1 MSIGGHGPRGGTEP
15 VTAHER
21 WAAGRALRKSVPRA
35 SHDEFT
41 PAARRPDPVAQLEA
55 QATDRLP
62 DLLPVRYGR
71 MAVSPFAFLRG
82 SATVMNT
89 DLACTPTTG
98 LSVQLCGDAHLAN
111 FGVFASPERTLVFDV
126 NDFDETLP
134 GPWEWD
140 VKRLAASFVVAG
152 RVASLTEAQCRRIAI
167 AATRMYRQR
176 ITAYAG
182 MRHLDVWYDHIGVDE
197 VLSALTAAK
206 ERRGVRRIAAK
217 ARGKDHLRAY
227 RKLTTTL
234 DGQVRIVDDPPI
246 VDHVDVPDDV
256 LHQSRAQLLRSLP
269 PDRRHLLA
277 RYTFVDAARKVVGVG
292 SVGTRCYIVLLIGR
306 DDDDPLFLQVKQA
319 QHSVLE
325 PHLRRSK
332 YANQGQR
339 VVAGQQLM
347 QSASDMFLGWTRATD
362 GDFYWRQ
369 LWDMKGS
376 VTLEGASTEDTE
388 LYATVCG
395 AALARAHARSGDP
408 IAIAGYLGNSG
419 VFEEAV
425 ADFAAAYAD
434 QNQRD
439 YAALLDAIRVGAVPA
454 SHAV

>member
-1 MSIGGHGPRGGTEP
+1 
-15 VTAHER
+15 
-21 WAAGRALRKSVPRA
+21 
-35 SHDEFT
+35 
-41 PAARRPDPVAQLEA
+41 VAQLEA

-71 MAVSPFAFLRG
+71 MATSPFAFLRG

-234 DGQVRIVDDPPI
+234 YGQVRIVDDPPI

-277 RYTFVDAARKVVGVG
+277 RYTFVDAARNGVA
-292 SVGTRCYIVLLIGR
+292 
-306 DDDDPLFLQVKQA
+306 PL
-319 QHSVLE
+319 
-325 PHLRRSK
+325 
-332 YANQGQR
+332 
-339 VVAGQQLM
+339 
-347 QSASDMFLGWTRATD
+347 
-362 GDFYWRQ
+362 
-369 LWDMKGS
+369 
-376 VTLEGASTEDTE
+376 
-388 LYATVCG
+388 
-395 AALARAHARSGDP
+395 
-408 IAIAGYLGNSG
+408 
-419 VFEEAV
+419 
-425 ADFAAAYAD
+425 
-434 QNQRD
+434 
-439 YAALLDAIRVGAVPA
+439 
-454 SHAV
+454 

>member
-1 MSIGGHGPRGGTEP
+1 
-15 VTAHER
+15 
-21 WAAGRALRKSVPRA
+21 
-35 SHDEFT
+35 
-41 PAARRPDPVAQLEA
+41 
-55 QATDRLP
+55 
-62 DLLPVRYGR
+62 
-71 MAVSPFAFLRG
+71 
-82 SATVMNT
+82 
-89 DLACTPTTG
+89 
-98 LSVQLCGDAHLAN
+98 
-111 FGVFASPERTLVFDV
+111 
-126 NDFDETLP
+126 
-134 GPWEWD
+134 
-140 VKRLAASFVVAG
+140 
-152 RVASLTEAQCRRIAI
+152 
-167 AATRMYRQR
+167 
-176 ITAYAG
+176 
-182 MRHLDVWYDHIGVDE
+182 
-197 VLSALTAAK
+197 
-206 ERRGVRRIAAK
+206 
-217 ARGKDHLRAY
+217 
-227 RKLTTTL
+227 
-234 DGQVRIVDDPPI
+234 
-246 VDHVDVPDDV
+246 
-256 LHQSRAQLLRSLP
+256 
-269 PDRRHLLA
+269 
-277 RYTFVDAARKVVGVG
+277 VG